1 MKICF
6 ICPEYPPGPQGGVG
20 TFTQI
25 MGRALVRAGHQVRVA
40 GVYPHDYNA
49 LVYEEDEGVRV
60 WRIHE
65 PVSRLGW
72 VTARYRLYRLIRNW
86 VRGRECDLVEC
97 PDAYGWIA
105 GWPRLS
111 VPLVLRAHGSLTYY
125 AHELDQPVNPIGH
138 RLERSAYRR
147 ADAWV
152 AVSKHA
158 AQLTRKLFHLGFGP
172 DAVLYNPVDA
182 PPRVPQFSTRDICKV
197 VFTGTL
203 TRKKGIISLFR
214 AWPIVKDHFGEAE
227 LHVYGKDGAAPDG
240 LGTMREYLLN
250 CLPETMRKSTK
261 FHGHVARE
269 KLITALGRARAAVF
283 PSYTETFGLGPA
295 EAMACACPTIYT
307 KLTCGPEIIRDGI
320 DGLLV
325 DPDQPAQIAEAILKL
340 LVENETASNLSE
352 AGRKR
357 AVQCFGIDHLVAAN
371 EAFFRSTVQN
381 FQTEGVK

>member
-25 MGRALVRAGHQVRVA
+25 MSRALVRGGHQVRVA
-40 GVYPHDYNA
+40 GVYPHDYKA
-49 LVYEEDEGVRV
+49 AAYEEDEGVQV

-65 PVSRLGW
+65 PISRLGW
-72 VTARYRLYRLIRNW
+72 VAARYRLYRLIKNW
-86 VRGRECDLVEC
+86 VRARECDLVEC

-125 AHELDQPVNPIGH
+125 AHELDQPVNPTGH
-138 RLERSAYRR
+138 RLEMWAYRR
-147 ADAWV
+147 ADSWV

-158 AQLTRKLFHLGFGP
+158 AQLTRKLFKLGFGP

-182 PPRVPQFSTRDICKV
+182 PSRVPQFSTRNICKV

-203 TRKKGIISLFR
+203 TSKKGIISLFR
-214 AWPIVKDHFGEAE
+214 AWPLVKNNFRDAE
-227 LHVYGKDGAAPDG
+227 LHVYGKDGASPDG
-240 LGTMREYLLN
+240 RGTMRDYLLKS
-250 CLPETMRKSTK
+250 LPNAMHKSTK

-269 KLITALGRARAAVF
+269 ELITALGRARAAVF

-307 KLTCGPEIIRDGI
+307 KLTCGPEIIRDGV

-325 DPDQPAQIAEAILKL
+325 DPDQPDQIAAAILKL
-340 LVENETASNLSE
+340 LVENETASYLSK

-357 AVQCFGIDHLVAAN
+357 AVQCFGLDQIVAAN
-371 EAFFRSTVQN
+371 DAFFSRTIQEFPRSRV
-381 FQTEGVK
+381 